1 MISAS
6 AELLAQAILL
16 QSQFERPLGAV
27 IAKLRPKPP
36 GQFSIGPT
44 EALLLARLLGCVA
57 RGLRVRQRRTRKM
70 EAGAVRS
77 PGVNEAP

>member
-6 AELLAQAILL
+6 AELLAHAILL
-16 QSQFERPLGAV
+16 QSQFELPLGAV

-36 GQFSIGPT
+36 GPFSIGPT
-44 EALLLARLLGCVA
+44 EALLLARFMGCVA
-57 RGLRVRQRRTRKM
+57 RGLRVRQRRTSKV

-77 PGVNEAP
+77 PGVKEMP